1 MPIYIFRM
9 QKKPDDYADVPIVLA
24 LAWYLNVDI
33 LILDPNLDQPQ
44 LILGS
49 MMERSTSPRP
59 PLILGYEISDFCLI
73 SFSQNEKTY
82 ICSVCILFE
91 ESEFVFQFLN
101 NKIEKHT
108 YFPQKVYKPSK
119 AKFSHFERTQE
130 EAKTRYFAP

>member
-9 QKKPDDYADVPIVLA
+9 QKRPNDYADVPIVLS

-49 MMERSTSPRP
+49 MMERSTSSRP
-59 PLILGYEISDFCLI
+59 PLILGYKISDFCLI

-91 ESEFVFQFLN
+91 ESEFVFQLY
-101 NKIEKHT
+101 ILS
-108 YFPQKVYKPSK
+108 SK
-119 AKFSHFERTQE
+119 SIQAEQSEVLSF
-130 EAKTRYFAP
+130 